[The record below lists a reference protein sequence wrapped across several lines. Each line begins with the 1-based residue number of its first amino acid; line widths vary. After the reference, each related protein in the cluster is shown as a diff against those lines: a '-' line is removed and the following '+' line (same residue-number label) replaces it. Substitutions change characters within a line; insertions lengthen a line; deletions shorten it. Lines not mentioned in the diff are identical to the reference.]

1 MRTHLAIFFADRG
14 DVAVL
19 KTHVIKSPNLM
30 GWLYW
35 RFAAIN
41 VENRGIGNA
50 WRMPVKLSPIS
61 DMPDIGDFIRRS
73 QRSAKIAIAAPGTPG
88 DFRRS
93 RRSAYKI
100 ARCVAGLT
108 RNYKYRHAKTL
119 RSNRFKAFYTSLQ
132 SKKKKKKNTVQSI
145 YTLLTSPPLVF
156 KSYAK
161 SPTCNTAVFWPDL
174 AS

>member
-1 MRTHLAIFFADRG
+1 MIFFADRG

-41 VENRGIGNA
+41 VENRGIGHA
-50 WRMPVKLSPIS
+50 WRMPVNLSPIS

-73 QRSAKIAIAAPGTPG
+73 QRSAKIAIAAPDTPG
-88 DFRRS
+88 DFRFS

-100 ARCVAGLT
+100 ARCVAGL
-108 RNYKYRHAKTL
+108 RPYANLAGILIFFVCIQIRL
-119 RSNRFKAFYTSLQ
+119 TSL
-132 SKKKKKKNTVQSI
+132 V
-145 YTLLTSPPLVF
+145 LEF
-156 KSYAK
+156 KYHK
-161 SPTCNTAVFWPDL
+161 DILP
-174 AS
+174 